1 MREVLSFK
9 NGRGPRTAFRIGNF
23 AFMLVVLVAM
33 LVPLLKVVSDSFDR
47 TTIYG
52 INLWPKN
59 PSIEAY
65 KSIFT
70 NPNLSRPLL
79 VSILTTSAG
88 TLIGLIMTTLAAYV
102 LCQRKLI
109 GRRFFAV
116 FVFITMIFNGGL
128 VPTFLV
134 LKGLKMTNT
143 LWAVLLPASINVFNI
158 ILMRN
163 FFDQIPTSL
172 FESAEMEGA
181 TPPQVFTMIVL
192 PLSAAALASIG
203 LFFAVEY
210 WNMFFQ
216 YVIYISDTKLYNFQI
231 KLRELILS
239 EQNINDPAIMG
250 FGNMVKNAA
259 VVVAML
265 PFLFIYPIAQRY
277 FIAGVTMGS
286 VKE

>member
-1 MREVLSFK
+1 MKEKLSFK
-9 NGRGPRTAFRIGNF
+9 KGRAPRTLFRIFNA
-23 AFMLVVLVAM
+23 AFMALVLILM

-47 TTIYG
+47 STVYG
-52 INLWPKN
+52 LSLWPKH

-70 NPNLSRPLL
+70 NPNLFRPLII
-79 VSILTTSAG
+79 SIITTASG
-88 TLIGLIMTTLAAYV
+88 TVIGLAITTLGAYV
-102 LCQRKLI
+102 LCQRSLI
-109 GRRFFAV
+109 GRGFFAKFI
-116 FVFITMIFNGGL
+116 FVTMIFNGGL

-134 LKGLKMTNT
+134 LKGLHMTNT
-143 LWAVLLPASINVFNI
+143 LWAILLPASVNVFNI
-158 ILMRN
+158 VLMRN
-163 FFDQIPTSL
+163 FFEQIPVSL

-181 TPPQVFTMIVL
+181 NPPQVFWRIVL
-192 PLSAAALASIG
+192 PLSGAALASIG
-203 LFFAVEY
+203 LFFAVEF
-210 WNMFFQ
+210 WNMFFS

-250 FGNMVKNAA
+250 FGNMVKNAG

-265 PFLFIYPIAQRY
+265 PFLFIYPFAQRY